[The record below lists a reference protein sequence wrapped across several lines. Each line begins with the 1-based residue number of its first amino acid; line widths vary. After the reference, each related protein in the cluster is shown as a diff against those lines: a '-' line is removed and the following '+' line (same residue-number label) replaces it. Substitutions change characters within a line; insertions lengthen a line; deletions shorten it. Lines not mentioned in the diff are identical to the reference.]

1 MPIQLLPYNRM
12 LQQIFKENVMK
23 ASSRQF
29 GFTLVEVMV
38 AVAIIAILASIAL
51 PSYSRYIEKGD
62 LVNARSKMASV
73 ADVIKMEL
81 VKKPSYLQNKTEAT
95 LNTEI
100 ANMIDG
106 DLKAKYTFTTEFIRQ
121 GKIKEKGPQKGP
133 QKGKGYP
140 VGIRIYAEPKKSGY
154 SYTAWVSSQGAS
166 YSCMDG
172 TRDENIAAAK
182 KFQTSAPCK

>member
-1 MPIQLLPYNRM
+1 
-12 LQQIFKENVMK
+12 MK
-23 ASSRQF
+23 ASNGQF
-29 GFTLVEVMV
+29 GFTLIEMMV
-38 AVAIIAILASIAL
+38 TVAIVAILVSIAL

-62 LVNARSKMASV
+62 LANARSKMV
-73 ADVIKMEL
+73 NIADIIKTEL
-81 VKKPSYLQNKTEAT
+81 VKKPSYLESYLKNKTEAT

-100 ANMIDG
+100 AGMIDD
-106 DLKAKYTFTTEFIRQ
+106 DLKAKYTFTTKFIMQ
-121 GKIKEKGPQKGP
+121 GKQ
-133 QKGKGYP
+133 GKGYP

>member
-1 MPIQLLPYNRM
+1 
-12 LQQIFKENVMK
+12 MK
-23 ASSRQF
+23 ASNGQF
-29 GFTLVEVMV
+29 GFTLIEMMV
-38 AVAIIAILASIAL
+38 TVAIVAILVSIAL

-62 LVNARSKMASV
+62 LVNARSKMV
-73 ADVIKMEL
+73 NIADIIKTEL
-81 VKKPSYLQNKTEAT
+81 VKKPSYLENKTEADF
-95 LNTEI
+95 NTEI
-100 ANMIDG
+100 AGMIDG

-121 GKIKEKGPQKGP
+121 GKIKEEGP

>member
-1 MPIQLLPYNRM
+1 
-12 LQQIFKENVMK
+12 MK
-23 ASSRQF
+23 ASNGQF
-29 GFTLVEVMV
+29 GFTLIEMMV
-38 AVAIIAILASIAL
+38 TVAIVAILVSIAL

-62 LVNARSKMASV
+62 LANARSKMV
-73 ADVIKMEL
+73 NIADIIKTEL
-81 VKKPSYLQNKTEAT
+81 VKKPSYLENKTEADF
-95 LNTEI
+95 NAEI
-100 ANMIDG
+100 AGMIDG

-121 GKIKEKGPQKGP
+121 GKIKEEGP

-172 TRDENIAAAK
+172 TRDENIAAVKA
-182 KFQTSAPCK
+182 FQTSAPCK

>member
-1 MPIQLLPYNRM
+1 
-12 LQQIFKENVMK
+12 MK
-23 ASSRQF
+23 ASNGQF
-29 GFTLVEVMV
+29 GFTLIEMMV
-38 AVAIIAILASIAL
+38 TVAIVAILVSIAL

-62 LVNARSKMASV
+62 LVNARSKMV
-73 ADVIKMEL
+73 NIADIIKTEL
-81 VKKPSYLQNKTEAT
+81 VKKPSYLENKTEADF
-95 LNTEI
+95 NAEI
-100 ANMIDG
+100 AGMIDG

-121 GKIKEKGPQKGP
+121 GKKD
-133 QKGKGYP
+133 KGYP

-182 KFQTSAPCK
+182 AFQTSAPCK

>member
-1 MPIQLLPYNRM
+1 MPIQLLPYNHM

-23 ASSRQF
+23 ALSRQL
-29 GFTLVEVMV
+29 GFTLVEMMV
-38 AVAIIAILASIAL
+38 TVAIIAILASIAL
-51 PSYSRYIEKGD
+51 PSYTKYIEKGD

-73 ADVIKMEL
+73 ADVIKTEL
-81 VKKPSYLQNKTEAT
+81 VKKPSYLKGKTEA
-95 LNTEI
+95 EI
-100 ANMIDG
+100 TDMIDG
-106 DLKAKYTFTTEFIRQ
+106 DLKAKYTFTTKFIMQ
-121 GKIKEKGPQKGP
+121 GKQ
-133 QKGKGYP
+133 GKGYP

-182 KFQTSAPCK
+182 AFQTSAPCK

>member
-23 ASSRQF
+23 ALSRQL

-73 ADVIKMEL
+73 ADVIKTEL
-81 VKKPSYLQNKTEAT
+81 VKKPSYLKGKTEA
-95 LNTEI
+95 EI
-100 ANMIDG
+100 TDMIDG
-106 DLKAKYTFTTEFIRQ
+106 DLKAKYTFTTKFIRQ
-121 GKIKEKGPQKGP
+121 GERD
-133 QKGKGYP
+133 KGYP
-140 VGIRIYAEPKKSGY
+140 LGIRIYAEPKKSGY

-182 KFQTSAPCK
+182 AFQTSAPCK

>member
-1 MPIQLLPYNRM
+1 
-12 LQQIFKENVMK
+12 MK
-23 ASSRQF
+23 ASNGQF
-29 GFTLVEVMV
+29 GFTLIEMMV
-38 AVAIIAILASIAL
+38 TVAIVAILVSIAL

-62 LVNARSKMASV
+62 LANARSKMV
-73 ADVIKMEL
+73 NIADIIKTEL
-81 VKKPSYLQNKTEAT
+81 VKKPSYLKNKTEAA

-100 ANMIDG
+100 AGMIDG

-121 GKIKEKGPQKGP
+121 GKKD
-133 QKGKGYP
+133 KGKGYP

-182 KFQTSAPCK
+182 AFQTSAPCK

>member
-1 MPIQLLPYNRM
+1 MRMLIQLLPCNRM
-12 LQQIFKENVMK
+12 LRQIFKENVMK
-23 ASSRQF
+23 ASSSQF
-29 GFTLVEVMV
+29 GFTLIEIMV
-38 AVAIIAILASIAL
+38 TVAIIAVLASIAL
-51 PSYSRYIEKGD
+51 PSYTKYIEKGD

-73 ADVIKMEL
+73 ADVIKTEL
-81 VKKPSYLQNKTEAT
+81 VKKPSYLENKTEADF
-95 LNTEI
+95 NTEI
-100 ANMIDG
+100 ASMIDG

-121 GKIKEKGPQKGP
+121 GKIKEGL

-172 TRDENIAAAK
+172 TRDENIEAAK
-182 KFQTSAPCK
+182 AFQTSAPCK